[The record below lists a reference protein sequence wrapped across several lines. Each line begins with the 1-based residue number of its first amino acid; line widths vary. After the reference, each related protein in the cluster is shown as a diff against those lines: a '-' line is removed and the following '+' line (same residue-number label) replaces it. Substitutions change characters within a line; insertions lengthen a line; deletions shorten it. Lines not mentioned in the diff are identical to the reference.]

1 MIRRGLVRD
10 VKGDEA
16 LICPTDGNECNS
28 CEARHA
34 CLSLSGGKKR
44 KTDFW
49 MPNDIGASQGDLVE
63 LELRSSASLTII
75 ASTFLLPVF
84 LLFAGY
90 LFMMNGT
97 DLQRALGAGAGLVAG
112 IVAAIVI
119 NKRLGTKKGFNMQM
133 TKILE
138 RAETDTAGRNTSG
151 TKLEGNSDD

>member
-1 MIRRGLVRD
+1 MTRKGLVRE
-10 VKGDEA
+10 VSREEA
-16 LICPTDGNECNS
+16 LVCPVDGNECDS

-34 CLSLSGGKKR
+34 CLSLSGGKDKN
-44 KTDFW
+44 TDFW
-49 MPNDIGASQGDLVE
+49 MPNDIGASPGDLVE

-97 DLQRALGAGAGLVAG
+97 DFQRALGAGAGLVAG
-112 IVAAIVI
+112 IVSAVVI
-119 NKRLGTKKGFNMQM
+119 NKRLGTRKGYNMQM

-138 RAETDTAGRNTSG
+138 RAESNPTGRDY
-151 TKLEGNSDD
+151 KELEGNNDD

>member
-1 MIRRGLVRD
+1 MTRKGLVRK
-10 VKGDEA
+10 VRGDEA
-16 LICPTDGNECNS
+16 LICPADGNECDS

-34 CLSLSGGKKR
+34 CLSLSGGSGR

-49 MPNDIGASQGDLVE
+49 MLNDIGASPGDMVE

-112 IVAAIVI
+112 IVSAIVI
-119 NKRLGTKKGFNMQM
+119 NKRLGTRKGYNMQM

-138 RAETDTAGRNTSG
+138 RADSDTAGRAY
-151 TKLEGNSDD
+151 KELEGNKDD